1 MFGAKK
7 TFLVIALWKIMANF
21 APFFCDVTYFL
32 KEMGKLNKTIFC
44 VIFVAT
50 LCGCGNQS
58 VKTEELKCVN
68 VIVARD
74 ANELPPQSYTGRT
87 KAAEE
92 VNVAFR
98 VAGPLLRVLVNEG
111 DYVRQ
116 GQVLAEMDPRDY
128 QVQLTATQAEYEQ
141 IKADA
146 ERVMAL
152 YKEQNT
158 TAQNYDRAR
167 YGLDQITQKLN
178 HHKNQLSDTKLRAP
192 MSGYIKTKIFEGGET
207 VGAGMP
213 VLVMSSAGDIEV
225 EINLPSAEYIQ
236 MDKYTGFYCTF
247 NITGDT
253 RYPLQVVRT
262 SQEANA
268 NQLYKV
274 SLKMKGDY
282 DRKKITPGMTTMVYA
297 QVKEE
302 TSGNIL
308 VPASAIIGKDTQ
320 SSVFVYDAA
329 SGTVKSRP
337 VVIESINPDGTVTI
351 TDGLKVGERIVS
363 TGAHHV
369 VDGQKVEVLKPASKS
384 NVGNLL

>member
-1 MFGAKK
+1 MKILHVF
-7 TFLVIALWKIMANF
+7 TFL
-21 APFFCDVTYFL
+21 C
-32 KEMGKLNKTIFC
+32 EC
-44 VIFVAT
+44 VSAFVV
-50 LCGCGNQS
+50 CSCGNGQ
-58 VKTEELKCVN
+58 VKTDEVKCVN
-68 VIVARD
+68 VVVARD
-74 ANELPPQSYTGRT
+74 ANELSPQSYTGKT

-98 VAGPLLRVLVNEG
+98 VSGPILRVLVKEG

-146 ERVMAL
+146 ERVKAL
-152 YKEQNT
+152 YEEQNT

-167 YGLDQITQKLN
+167 YGLEQITQKLN
-178 HHKNQLSDTKLRAP
+178 NHRNQLADTKLRAP
-192 MSGYIKTKIFEGGET
+192 MSGYIKTKVYEGGET

-213 VLVMSSAGDIEV
+213 VLVMSSAGDVEV
-225 EINLPSAEYIQ
+225 EINLPSMEYIQ
-236 MDKYTGFYCTF
+236 MDKYIGYYCTF

-268 NQLYKV
+268 NQLYTV
-274 SLKMKGDY
+274 RLKMKGDY

-297 QVKEE
+297 LVKEE
-302 TSGNIL
+302 SSGNII
-308 VPASAIIGKDTQ
+308 VPASAIVGKDAETR
-320 SSVFVYDAA
+320 VFVYDAA

-337 VVIESINPDGTVTI
+337 VLVAFINPDGTVTV
-351 TDGLKVGERIVS
+351 TEGLKVGEKIVS

-384 NVGNLL
+384 NIGNLL